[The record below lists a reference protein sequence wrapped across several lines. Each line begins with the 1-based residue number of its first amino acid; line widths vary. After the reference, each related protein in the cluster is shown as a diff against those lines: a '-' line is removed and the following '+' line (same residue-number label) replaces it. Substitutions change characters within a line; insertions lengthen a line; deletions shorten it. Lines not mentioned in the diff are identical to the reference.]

1 MTRRHGVACFLA
13 FVSGLGV
20 AGCSQLADA
29 PGAPSAAAGST
40 SSATSAPRVVELASQ
55 GSDLPTLKAS
65 VPAVTSP
72 AEGSTIEG
80 NRATLVVSNARGLFV
95 NVGLNLEIQVWEIS
109 GDPPN
114 ARLISSDIV
123 PQSASGSTAHAP
135 AVDLER
141 GTQYQARARALLS
154 GAVSPWSP
162 IVSFETAAPVETSSG
177 ADDINPYEVAYL
189 HRNIA
194 GWTQTSTITGIT
206 IGSSEI
212 CVFHTGAGQFPQ
224 SPFGDIDVEGN
235 IWVFAQFGGKWHG
248 ATWDWLRPGQECKG
262 EGVNSLGPE
271 QIRVPPMDGGWRP
284 QSGSP
289 ICFAISARAR
299 DEVEAGLVR
308 TNIACTTVP

>member
-1 MTRRHGVACFLA
+1 MAA
-13 FVSGLGV
+13 
-20 AGCSQLADA
+20 AAA
-29 PGAPSAAAGST
+29 ASAAALVAAAALSFHALSLTALTST
-40 SSATSAPRVVELASQ
+40 L
-55 GSDLPTLKAS
+55 L
-65 VPAVTSP
+65 SP
-72 AEGSTIEG
+72 A
-80 NRATLVVSNARGLFV
+80 AHAARGL
-95 NVGLNLEIQVWEIS
+95 
-109 GDPPN
+109 
-114 ARLISSDIV
+114 
-123 PQSASGSTAHAP
+123 STS
-135 AVDLER
+135 V
-141 GTQYQARARALLS
+141 
-154 GAVSPWSP
+154 V
-162 IVSFETAAPVETSSG
+162 TSSG